1 MTKPMLQPSFVA
13 GPLDDAAS
21 VGAWAASLIEAA
33 LAGDQ
38 DVVRKAG
45 STFAQT
51 YQGADRREVHGRI
64 SSALRAKST
73 PIDQVRSVERLP
85 VDGKTRAPLLEDSP
99 WRSGKASNTQRRT
112 GDRRQ
117 GVR

>member
-51 YQGADRREVHGRI
+51 YQGADRQQSWCR
-64 SSALRAKST
+64 SAPSATESRFRVAQ
-73 PIDQVRSVERLP
+73 DARRSRLA
-85 VDGKTRAPLLEDSP
+85 V
-99 WRSGKASNTQRRT
+99 
-112 GDRRQ
+112 
-117 GVR
+117 